1 MELWITLRLLP
12 SETCPV
18 IRSPAPVSA
27 VPMARLSVRSAR
39 TENGASMS
47 TIIFD
52 QLLPYLGAEGATYWA
67 QLLMVDPV

>member
-1 MELWITLRLLP
+1 MDHAQTVTLGVLSGDMVPGAGQCGADGSP
-12 SETCPV
+12 S
-18 IRSPAPVSA
+18 R
-27 VPMARLSVRSAR
+27 RSAR